1 MRYIWVLICII
12 IPVISGAQ
20 DLPVKKTGVQRAVI
34 DLTQSLE
41 EDSDEKVAQ
50 NYLILGKELA
60 SQGEYEKAENYLQN
74 ALLLFNRLKDKEQV
88 ALVAREIA
96 KVQEAQN
103 KFSEAKVNFT
113 TAGQLSKNELFKEV
127 NQNDYQR
134 LQNVSNPAKQA
145 TFLKRNLE
153 ILQQPEEQAVAFQ
166 QMAEINL
173 EMNQKEEA
181 ISNLQQAIEIAP
193 DQPQI
198 VGKAQRNIAHVY
210 AADSQYEKATESL
223 KQAYDLAISQ
233 GHTLEAKQSLEM
245 LVEQQLKS
253 RKTAEALKAYA
264 DFVGRLETLV
274 KADSTLIDKRFF
286 EVHEARIAQ
295 LEKERVLKDQ
305 LIKKQNTINTA
316 LFVFIVLIAI
326 FMLFMLRAWYSIRQR
341 NKRIALQSL
350 RREMNPHFIFNSLNS
365 VNQFIAQNKELE
377 ANRYLSSYSRL
388 MRNMMENSNK
398 DFTSLDTEM
407 EQLREYLELE
417 HMRFPDKFQ
426 YEITIDEHLD
436 AERTLIPGML
446 IQPQL
451 ENAIWHGLR
460 YTEKDGHLRLSV
472 RQQKNRLCVIVEDNG
487 IGLRQSKELKTEN
500 QRKYNSR
507 GISNTRERILLLNS
521 LYHTHITLDIHDKT
535 PDEGTGVVVT
545 LCFPLKTVE

>member
-1 MRYIWVLICII
+1 MRYILVLICIV

-181 ISNLQQAIEIAP
+181 ISNLQQAIEVAP

-253 RKTAEALKAYA
+253 RKTTEALKAYA

-460 YTEKDGHLRLSV
+460 YKEKDGHLRLSV
-472 RQQKNRLCVIVEDNG
+472 RQQRNRLCVVVEDNG

-521 LYHTHITLDIHDKT
+521 LYHTHITLDIRDKT